1 MDQSGNSVETN
12 GSPRIIPRRFGA
24 QSPVSNLLGPPI
36 AFTGLF
42 QHKLEEKAR
51 TSLPARWKVLL
62 MAMSQDKLV
71 VTQGPERSLWVFP
84 QSVWERFLTELTQ
97 KLQTVSLLSPER
109 RLLTHFFVSPAQE
122 VSVDRLGRVLLPPA
136 LREWASLEDEIVW
149 VGAMDHFELWSA
161 QGWKRRTDALADLS
175 SEGALELAAAN
186 IGFGVDA
193 PPTPAAQPQ
202 TQSST

>member
-1 MDQSGNSVETN
+1 M
-12 GSPRIIPRRFGA
+12 GA
-24 QSPVSNLLGPPI
+24 AI

-51 TSLPARWKVLL
+51 TGLPARWKALL
-62 MAMSQDKLV
+62 MGMGQDKLV

-84 QSVWERFLTELTQ
+84 QTVWDRFLGELTQ
-97 KLQTVSLLSPER
+97 KLSTVSLLSPER

-122 VSVDRLGRVLLPPA
+122 ISVDRLGRVLVPPA
-136 LREWASLEDEIVW
+136 LREWASLEDEVVW

-161 QGWKRRTDALADLS
+161 EAWKRRTESLAALS
-175 SEGALELAAAN
+175 SDGALELAAAH

-193 PPTPAAQPQ
+193 PPAPAAAPSPLSG
-202 TQSST
+202 T

>member
-1 MDQSGNSVETN
+1 M
-12 GSPRIIPRRFGA
+12 
-24 QSPVSNLLGPPI
+24 SNLLGASI

-51 TSLPARWKVLL
+51 TSLPARWKALL
-62 MAMSQDKLV
+62 IGLGQDKLV

-84 QSVWERFLTELTQ
+84 QTVWDRFLGELTQ

-136 LREWASLEDEIVW
+136 LREWAGLEDEIVW
-149 VGAMDHFELWSA
+149 VGAMDHFELWSTK
-161 QGWKRRTDALADLS
+161 GWKKRTDALADLS
-175 SEGALELAAAN
+175 VDGALELAAAN

-193 PPTPAAQPQ
+193 PAPAAP
-202 TQSST
+202 STAEPAT